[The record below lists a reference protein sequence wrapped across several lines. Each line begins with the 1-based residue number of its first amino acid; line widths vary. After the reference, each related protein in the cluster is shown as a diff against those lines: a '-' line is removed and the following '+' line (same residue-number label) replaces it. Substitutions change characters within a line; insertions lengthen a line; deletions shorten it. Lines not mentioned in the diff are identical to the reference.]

1 MITFKFSV
9 VPLTKRTIMKLRLLL
24 LSMSFTVIAFV
35 VNAQYEVG
43 HTSTMFYDSIR
54 DRDVTTE
61 IYYPAETA
69 GDDVELSMGEFPLV
83 VFGHGFLMPWSD
95 YSNIWNFLV
104 PEGYIMAFVTTEAG
118 FPDHAAYG
126 EDLLFILNTLVAE
139 NAEESSLFYS
149 HMNGREGIM
158 GHSMG
163 GGATWLAASSALA
176 GLETIVGLA
185 PAETTP
191 SAIEAA
197 LNVEMPVL
205 VISGDA
211 DGVTPP
217 EDHHLPIYNN
227 SASECKAF
235 VSILDGGH
243 CGYADDGSI
252 CDLGEFLFDGM
263 SREEQQTITQ
273 TLLLYWLGYYL
284 KNQEDG
290 SLAFEAYCNESE
302 VLTLTTNCNFSSVEN
317 NAHDLLTIYP
327 NPSSNQVLVNGVF
340 MNEITVLN
348 SQGQVVFT
356 FYPKTSTFSFDI
368 SSLESGL
375 YFVSINN
382 SASVQKVIVE

>member
-1 MITFKFSV
+1 MKIFYSI
-9 VPLTKRTIMKLRLLL
+9 LTLFISNFL
-24 LSMSFTVIAFV
+24 I
-35 VNAQYEVG
+35 AQYQVG
-43 HTSTMFYDSIR
+43 HISLMYYDEIR

-61 IYYPAETA
+61 IYYPAEIA
-69 GDDVELSMGEFPLV
+69 GEEVELSLGEFPLI

-104 PEGYIMAFVTTEAG
+104 PEGYIMAFVTTETG

-126 EDLLFILNTLVAE
+126 EDLLFILNTMMAE
-139 NAEESSLFYS
+139 SADDVSLFYN
-149 HMNGREGIM
+149 HLNGREGIM

-163 GGATWLAASSALA
+163 GGAAWLAASNALA

-191 SAIEAA
+191 SAIDAA
-197 LNVEMPVL
+197 LNVDIPVL

-217 EDHHLPIYNN
+217 NDHHLPIYNN

-235 VSILDGGH
+235 VSILEGGH
-243 CGYADDGSI
+243 CGFADDGTI

-273 TLLLYWLGYYL
+273 TLLVYWLGYYL

-290 SLAFEAYCNESE
+290 SLAFEAYCNDSD
-302 VLTLTTNCNFSSVEN
+302 VLTLTTNCNFSSTESNVD
-317 NAHDLLTIYP
+317 DLMTIYP
-327 NPSSNQVLVNGVF
+327 NPASNQVLVNGVF
-340 MNEITVLN
+340 MNEITILN
-348 SQGQVVFT
+348 SQGQMVAT
-356 FYPKTSTFSFDI
+356 FYPKSTNYSVDI
-368 SSLESGL
+368 SSIESGL

-382 SASVQKVIVE
+382 GTSLQKVVVE